1 MLNMTNGEIKPDD
14 EVVFYDG
21 FIYIIS
27 REEVET
33 ADGMGDMKYSI
44 DVKCLCPE
52 FDEPITLADI
62 AEKYP
67 NVEKVIYDDAMR
79 GYVYNYGNHKDSLHP
94 ESEAWELVGDTMGY
108 A

>member
-27 REEVET
+27 RKEVAT
-33 ADGMGDMKYSI
+33 ADGWGKMEYSI

-52 FDEPITLADI
+52 YDEPISLADI
-62 AEKYP
+62 AERYP
-67 NVEKVIYDDAMR
+67 NVKKVIYDDAMR